1 MTAFKSFWNN
11 YSSNI
16 VKFWT
21 NQIVMSLLGISVGL
35 ATIALDN
42 FVIAFIGCVF
52 TIGLLCFLQYDN
64 LFQLGEKHHF
74 MHADTVRPSKCLG
87 FKIALL
93 GSVPLFLLV
102 LLGFLMEV
110 VFRFANGS
118 TVCNFIYYGIHG
130 TYIQTHAF
138 ISSLPLFDDSA
149 LVEGLLRW
157 SFCAIYI
164 LPAIL
169 LSGLGYYLGSKDVTL
184 RSVFGIKSAPKHH

>member
-74 MHADTVRPSKCLG
+74 MHADTVRPSKSLG

-138 ISSLPLFDDSA
+138 ISSLPIFDDSA

-164 LPAIL
+164 LPVIL